1 MLSGHASPEATLAV
15 VFTSTFIAA
24 ICVLLRLWTRLVIAR
39 QPGIDDLLVTLSII
53 FTSTFSMCVAVQ
65 VHYGLGKHQ
74 ASLSAHNELYL
85 LKWFWIS
92 IWNYYLGLGLAKL
105 SMVVQCMRIFGH
117 IPKFHRAA
125 WILGTVIAVFTTW
138 TFFVSVF
145 LCRPISK
152 FWYPDGPGTCLN
164 RLPLWFFN
172 SSFNVVTDIATA
184 ILPLPVVK
192 SLNLPRKQ
200 RHALMAVFGLG
211 GAICTVSCVR
221 FYALYAV
228 ATSSDPSWDNPQAA
242 LYANLEATVGIIA
255 SCLPTLKGLINK
267 FFPNLFSS
275 PRSGTHERS
284 GEIALSRARKSGTK
298 ASVHDSENPEWDWI
312 FLPKKNP
319 QKQGSFFLRQHGP
332 GGVKVTE
339 TEIEGGSPSG
349 EESTTPKNGEIKV
362 TTIVEQ
368 IEDRRESHDKK
379 EDLVPVRPHDNFN
392 LSKPKEE
399 KEEQDGSKCLILTTE
414 NLEGQK
420 TPQKWSSANRPHS
433 SSPRH
438 QQSNQKPLLKSRKTS
453 ASVKK

>member
-1 MLSGHASPEATLAV
+1 MVSGHASPEATLAV

-24 ICVLLRLWTRLVIAR
+24 ICVLLRLWTRLGIVR
-39 QPGIDDLLVTLSII
+39 QPGMDDLLVSLSII

-74 ASLSAHNELYL
+74 DSLSAHNELYL
-85 LKWFWIS
+85 LKWFWAS

-117 IPKFHRAA
+117 IPKFRRAA

-145 LCRPISK
+145 LCGPISK
-152 FWYPDGPGTCLN
+152 FWYPNGPGTCLN

-172 SSFNVVTDIATA
+172 SSFNVATDIATA

-192 SLNLPRKQ
+192 CLNLPRKQ
-200 RHALMAVFGLG
+200 RRALMAVFGLG
-211 GAICTVSCVR
+211 GAICTVSCIR

-255 SCLPTLKGLINK
+255 SCLPTLKGLVTK

-275 PRSGTHERS
+275 TRSGTHERS
-284 GEIALSRARKSGTK
+284 EEIELSKSGTK
-298 ASVHDSENPEWDWI
+298 ASIHDSKNHDRDWNP
-312 FLPKKNP
+312 LPKKKP
-319 QKQGSFFLRQHGP
+319 QKRGSIFMRKHGP
-332 GGVKVTE
+332 GRVKVTQ

-349 EESTTPKNGEIKV
+349 EESITPKDGEIKV

-368 IEDRRESHDKK
+368 VEGRREWHDSK
-379 EDLVPVRPHDNFN
+379 EDLMPV
-392 LSKPKEE
+392 KPYDTFK
-399 KEEQDGSKCLILTTE
+399 
-414 NLEGQK
+414 
-420 TPQKWSSANRPHS
+420 
-433 SSPRH
+433 
-438 QQSNQKPLLKSRKTS
+438 
-453 ASVKK
+453 

>member
-1 MLSGHASPEATLAV
+1 MVSGHASPQATLAV

-24 ICVLLRLWTRLVIAR
+24 ICVLLRLWTRLVVVR

-53 FTSTFSMCVAVQ
+53 FSSTFSTCVAVQ

-74 ASLSAHNELYL
+74 LSLSAHNELYL
-85 LKWFWIS
+85 LKWFWAS

-105 SMVVQCMRIFGH
+105 SMLVQCMRIFGH
-117 IPKFHRAA
+117 IPKFRRAA

-138 TFFVSVF
+138 TFFASVF

-152 FWYPDGPGTCLN
+152 FWYPNAPGTCLH

-172 SSFNVVTDIATA
+172 SIFNVATDIATA

-192 SLNLPRKQ
+192 SLNLSRKQ
-200 RHALMAVFGLG
+200 RRALMAVFGLG
-211 GAICTVSCVR
+211 GAICTVSCIR

-255 SCLPTLKGLINK
+255 SCLPTLKGLVTE

-275 PRSGTHERS
+275 TRSGTHGRSEEIELGDTGKYGTRASIHDLRNHDRERN
-284 GEIALSRARKSGTK
+284 T
-298 ASVHDSENPEWDWI
+298 
-312 FLPKKNP
+312 LPKKKP
-319 QKQGSFFLRQHGP
+319 QNRRSIFMWKHGP
-332 GGVKVTE
+332 GRVKVTE

-349 EESTTPKNGEIKV
+349 EESTTPKHGEIKG

-368 IEDRRESHDKK
+368 VKEGREWHDSK
-379 EDLVPVRPHDNFN
+379 EDFMPV
-392 LSKPKEE
+392 KP
-399 KEEQDGSKCLILTTE
+399 
-414 NLEGQK
+414 
-420 TPQKWSSANRPHS
+420 
-433 SSPRH
+433 
-438 QQSNQKPLLKSRKTS
+438 
-453 ASVKK
+453 